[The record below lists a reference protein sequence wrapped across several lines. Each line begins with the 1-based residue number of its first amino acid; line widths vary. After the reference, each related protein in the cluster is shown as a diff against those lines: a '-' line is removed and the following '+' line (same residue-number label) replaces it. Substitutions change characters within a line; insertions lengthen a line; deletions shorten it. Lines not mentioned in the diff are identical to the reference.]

1 MVGCFQRKSTDLMM
15 PVEPTNRIGL
25 FHRKS
30 TNDYVVLWQGRQIAT
45 YPSIEAFVDAHLE
58 GLIALEQNQNDLLET
73 LYRAP

>member
-1 MVGCFQRKSTDLMM
+1 MASQST
-15 PVEPTNRIGL
+15 TRTGL

-30 TNDYVVLWQGRQIAT
+30 TDDYVVLWQGRQIGI

-73 LYRAP
+73 LYRSP